1 MASYITEFPSNN
13 TSLIENDDSEFNR
26 YADSSFASHLC
37 DELTDSSD
45 GESSVISTRKTPA
58 WNKSGFQEEST
69 EFRGEVPD
77 YSSSCKKPID
87 YFHMFLNKKM
97 IKQIMEATNLYA
109 SQKNPE
115 KVLNVSYIEMEQYIG
130 VLLHMGFTSMPD
142 YRMYWRQETRY
153 PTIADVFT
161 RSRFDQ
167 IKANFH
173 LCDNT
178 TRSADT
184 EDYDRLFKVRMLYD
198 HVQSNCKKLDVPEF
212 LSIGLL
218 LFYFPVLL
226 FVLISLF

>member
-45 GESSVISTRKTPA
+45 GESSVISTR
-58 WNKSGFQEEST
+58 N
-69 EFRGEVPD
+69 PD